1 MEASHKKHR
10 SHMKVGNY
18 AEEEEEEEVYSMQY
32 FISDT
37 TSVHST
43 LLCHCINT
51 KYKFPA
57 QSSAHNIIYNN
68 HANWTTITRN
78 MNSTVY
84 EMQHAHF
91 LTQAAPGEVLFKTAN
106 CLEETD
112 TEQLR

>member
-1 MEASHKKHR
+1 MEASHKHHR
-10 SHMKVGNY
+10 SHIKVGNY
-18 AEEEEEEEVYSMQY
+18 AEEEEVYSMQY

-43 LLCHCINT
+43 YYILCHCINT
-51 KYKFPA
+51 KYKLFPA

-68 HANWTTITRN
+68 HVNWTTITRN

-84 EMQHAHF
+84 EMQHAHL
-91 LTQAAPGEVLFKTAN
+91 LTQAASGEVLFKTAS
-106 CLEETD
+106 CQEETD

>member
-10 SHMKVGNY
+10 SHIKVGNH
-18 AEEEEEEEVYSMQY
+18 AEEEEEEVYSMQY

-57 QSSAHNIIYNN
+57 QSSADNIIYNN
-68 HANWTTITRN
+68 HVNRTTITRN

-84 EMQHAHF
+84 ETQRAHF
-91 LTQAAPGEVLFKTAN
+91 LTQAAPDEVLFKTAN